1 MGTTINSC
9 TSTLTPKSPIAAL
22 SSARNRITI
31 TPYMDVQV
39 PRRQDVDERPST
51 CRLAL
56 KDFEF
61 QSGSSRIN
69 SGTHMKK
76 LLLGSFLLLFSNL
89 AFAKWY
95 QVEMVVFEH
104 LTADDSGEFWNTGD
118 VQDYSRAVELVT
130 DTDAPNA
137 FKMLPSS
144 SYKLGGINKVLRL
157 SRGYRPVHH
166 VAWQQPE
173 LTKSKA
179 KKVHIKDP
187 EAKIN
192 GTVNLRGGHLLH
204 LDLDISYFVD
214 LFTESVISFTKEN
227 MSVAS
232 EDEEEIEVDEEIIM
246 SGTYAQMK
254 ETRRIK
260 LNELH
265 YFDHPLFGVIMRVT
279 RLEVEE

>member
-1 MGTTINSC
+1 
-9 TSTLTPKSPIAAL
+9 
-22 SSARNRITI
+22 
-31 TPYMDVQV
+31 
-39 PRRQDVDERPST
+39 
-51 CRLAL
+51 
-56 KDFEF
+56 
-61 QSGSSRIN
+61 
-69 SGTHMKK
+69 MKK
-76 LLLGSFLLLFSNL
+76 LLLGSLLLLFSNM
-89 AFAKWY
+89 AYAKWY

-104 LTADDSGEFWNTGD
+104 LIPDTSGEQWNTD
-118 VQDYSRAVELVT
+118 NVPDYSNAIELGT
-130 DTDAPNA
+130 DPDGSNA

-144 SYKLGGINKVLRL
+144 RHKLGGVNKVLKL
-157 SRGYRPVHH
+157 SSGYRPVHH

-173 LTKSKA
+173 LTKSRA
-179 KKVHIKDP
+179 KKVHIKNP

-214 LFTESVISFTKEN
+214 LFTESVTSFTEEN
-227 MSVAS
+227 ISA
-232 EDEEEIEVDEEIIM
+232 EGEAKADEEIIM

-279 RLEVEE
+279 RLELKEDK

>member
-1 MGTTINSC
+1 
-9 TSTLTPKSPIAAL
+9 
-22 SSARNRITI
+22 
-31 TPYMDVQV
+31 
-39 PRRQDVDERPST
+39 
-51 CRLAL
+51 
-56 KDFEF
+56 
-61 QSGSSRIN
+61 
-69 SGTHMKK
+69 MKK
-76 LLLGSFLLLFSNL
+76 LLLGSLLLLFSNL
-89 AFAKWY
+89 VYAKWY

-104 LTADDSGEFWNTGD
+104 LATDTSGEMWNSDD
-118 VQDYSRAVELVT
+118 VPDYRNTIELVT
-130 DTDAPNA
+130 DASGSNA

-144 SYKLGGINKVLRL
+144 RYKLGGVNRVLKL
-157 SRGYRPVHH
+157 SSGYRPVYH

-173 LTKSKA
+173 LRKSRA
-179 KKVHIKDP
+179 KKVHIKSP

-204 LDLDISYFVD
+204 LDLNISYFVD
-214 LFTESVISFTKEN
+214 LYTESVTSFTEE
-227 MSVAS
+227 SITVAG
-232 EDEEEIEVDEEIIM
+232 EDEEVTEADEEIIM

>member
-1 MGTTINSC
+1 
-9 TSTLTPKSPIAAL
+9 
-22 SSARNRITI
+22 
-31 TPYMDVQV
+31 
-39 PRRQDVDERPST
+39 
-51 CRLAL
+51 
-56 KDFEF
+56 
-61 QSGSSRIN
+61 
-69 SGTHMKK
+69 MKK

-104 LTADDSGEFWNTGD
+104 LTVDDSGEFWNTGD

-144 SYKLGGINKVLRL
+144 SYELGGINKVLRL

-173 LTKSKA
+173 LTKSRA
-179 KKVHIKDP
+179 KKVHIKNP

-204 LDLDISYFVD
+204 LDLDITYFVD
-214 LFTESVISFTKEN
+214 LFIESVTSFTEE
-227 MSVAS
+227 SIYVAD
-232 EDEEEIEVDEEIIM
+232 EDIEVMEDLEEIQADEEIIM
-246 SGTYAQMK
+246 TGTFAQMK

>member
-1 MGTTINSC
+1 M
-9 TSTLTPKSPIAAL
+9 STA
-22 SSARNRITI
+22 
-31 TPYMDVQV
+31 
-39 PRRQDVDERPST
+39 
-51 CRLAL
+51 
-56 KDFEF
+56 
-61 QSGSSRIN
+61 
-69 SGTHMKK
+69 MKK
-76 LLLGSFLLLFSNL
+76 SLFGIFLLLFSNL
-89 AFAKWY
+89 AHAKWY

-104 LTADDSGEFWNTGD
+104 LTTDNSGELWNTDD
-118 VQDYSRAVELVT
+118 VPDYSRSVELAT
-130 DTDAPNA
+130 EANGSNA

-144 SYKLGGINKVLRL
+144 RYKLGGVNKNLKL
-157 SRGYRPVHH
+157 SSDYRPVYH

-173 LTKSKA
+173 LTKSRA
-179 KKVHIKDP
+179 KKVHIKNP

-214 LFTESVISFTKEN
+214 LTTESITSFAEENISI
-227 MSVAS
+227 AG
-232 EDEEEIEVDEEIIM
+232 EDVEEIEVDEEIIM

-279 RLEVEE
+279 RLALEK